1 MRRLAPLAFIVI
13 VAALIAQA
21 LSLALLPRT
30 SASAPFTLS
39 PHAHYGSSEPGSEP
53 GADIT
58 SARTLRVF
66 LRHGIEMTLDALA
79 PNHAAP
85 ERAGKPM
92 SRAAWQA
99 SPYYRAGLHFGHWSK
114 AVAERKARRYGA
126 IVDRRFDAAWHPFAA
141 RWGYWLGRL
150 VFLWVAV
157 GVIGVLGILLLLK
170 RIHQARL

>member
-1 MRRLAPLAFIVI
+1 MRLLATLTFIVI

-30 SASAPFTLS
+30 SASAPLALS

-58 SARTLRVF
+58 AARTLRIF
-66 LRHGIEMTLDALA
+66 LRHGVEMALSA
-79 PNHAAP
+79 LVPAHAAL
-85 ERAGKPM
+85 EHEGKPM
-92 SRAAWQA
+92 SRAAWEA
-99 SPYYRAGLHFGHWSK
+99 SPYYRAGLHFGHWSEV
-114 AVAERKARRYGA
+114 VAARKARRYEA

-150 VFLWVAV
+150 VFLWLAV
-157 GVIGVLGILLLLK
+157 GMIGVLGILFVLK
-170 RIHQARL
+170 RLHEARA